1 MTAPEFNKCVDSF
14 ADGVFRF
21 ILKNIRDED
30 KARDVVQDC
39 FEKMWIK
46 HADISFEKARS
57 YLFTA
62 AYHTMI
68 DNIRKDS
75 RQTELTDAAYNSH
88 SYSDE
93 YFGLKEVLEQAV
105 NKLPDIQKN
114 VILLR
119 DYEGYSYEEIGEI
132 TGLNE
137 SQVKVY
143 IYRAR
148 NFLKT
153 YIGSLDQVI

>member
-1 MTAPEFNKCVDSF
+1 MTAAEFNQCVDKFS
-14 ADGVFRF
+14 DGVYRF

-68 DNIRKDS
+68 DSIRKDS
-75 RQTELTDAAYNSH
+75 RQTELTEAAFNAH
-88 SYSDE
+88 SYSSE
-93 YFGLKEVLEQAV
+93 YYGLKEILDEAV
-105 NKLPDIQKN
+105 SKLPEIQRN

-119 DYEGYSYEEIGEI
+119 DYEGYSYQEIGEI
-132 TGLNE
+132 TDLNE

-148 NFLKT
+148 TFLKN
-153 YIGSLDQVI
+153 YIGSLDRVM